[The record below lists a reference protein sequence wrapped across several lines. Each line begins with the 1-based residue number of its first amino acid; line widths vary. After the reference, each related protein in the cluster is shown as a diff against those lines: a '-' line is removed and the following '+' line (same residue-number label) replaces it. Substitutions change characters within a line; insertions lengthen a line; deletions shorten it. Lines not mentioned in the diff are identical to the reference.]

1 MSNTKFFTNTAGNS
15 LLDKFKGI
23 FENRK
28 DFKYFDVLVGYF
40 YASGYHLIKE
50 ELKAMSKIR
59 ILVGIEADKL
69 LKKYHDKGLLY
80 VGQTEEVKAEVL
92 DNILH
97 DIQHSE
103 HSQAVEESML
113 QFLAEVIT
121 GRIEIKAHP
130 SKKLHAKFYI
140 FRPDNYNAHNTGEV
154 IMGSSNLTQNGLGE
168 YANHNYEFNVILK
181 DYTDVKFATDEFE
194 RLWAESTPILP
205 EAVREVFDKSF
216 VKPEPNITPYEL
228 YIKFLIEYFGQSIH
242 LDEQIFQILPKNYTK
257 LQYQADAIAEGM
269 RKLEQYNGFILADVV
284 GLGKTIVACAII
296 KKFVLQSPIQ
306 TKILVVHPPAV
317 RMAWEK
323 TLKDFQ
329 LTPYVTLVTNGSL
342 HKITDRDNLHYPNP
356 EEFGMVIVDESHK
369 FRSHSTQAYELLQL
383 ICKTPFVH
391 FNKAIDKKVM
401 LLSATPLNNKP
412 EDIANQIYL
421 FQEARQS
428 TIEGVPN
435 LQSFFSPKIKAFQK
449 VRAKMKEF
457 AQQHPEQKLPAEL
470 IGELREIFIEI
481 KERVLRPLVIRR
493 TRKDLENNE
502 LYQKD
507 LVQQGIVFPKV
518 PETPTSLTYSFND
531 QLAELF
537 KETVDYLVADR
548 KDENGVPMG
557 NTLGYYRYRGIQY
570 FVDVAN
576 QKKYA
581 KRNQSVEDISDLL
594 SGLMQNRLVKRLESS
609 FFAFKKSLNRLRK
622 QNSYLIQMFEDIGE
636 VFFTQKKF
644 PIELFFEDKDGQML
658 TGKALQESLAV
669 LRKKIAAY
677 QNSYHEDS
685 EEIAIYKP
693 KDFDEKWLAGL
704 KKDQV
709 LLDALCQKW
718 ENITY
723 DPKFEA
729 FCEVLPTQLL
739 GQGNLEKKLV
749 VFTESADTCLY
760 LQQKLKEA
768 KFGKVLAM
776 TSKMKNDAIYKTIR
790 ANFDA
795 NISSQHAANDYDLLI
810 TTDVLAEGINLHRS
824 NTILNY
830 DIPWNTVKLMQRIG
844 RVNRIGSKAPEILVF
859 NFKPVPQSNAK
870 INLNEI
876 ALAKLQS
883 FHSSFSEQSKVYSTL
898 EELEENTLQTIA
910 TTEEDETDLRLE
922 YLSFLRKFAQE
933 QPENFKR
940 IEQLAVRSRVGRI
953 SPVGL
958 PEGTTL
964 AYLRNEYREAFF
976 LKTPAKALRELTFA
990 EAVSYFKAA
999 ATEPAYYQVS
1009 SGYHDHLKLMES
1021 AFMDN
1026 STNDTQQA
1034 GNSFR
1039 LAPKDGKVVSW
1050 LQQFAQAKGITVSQ
1064 KEILRK
1070 LKELIENG
1078 VYATL
1083 VTKISKIMDNKQLSL
1098 PEKLQAILDIG
1109 SRYGVQS
1116 RIYLD
1121 NFRLKNPPPT
1131 QIATPEVVLAESF
1144 L

>member
-1 MSNTKFFTNTAGNS
+1 MSNTKFFTNTEGNS
-15 LLDKFKGI
+15 LLDKFKGV
-23 FENRK
+23 FEHRK
-28 DFKYFDVLVGYF
+28 DFKNFDVLVGYF

-50 ELKAMSKIR
+50 ELKALSKIR

-69 LKKYHDKGLLY
+69 LQKYHAKGLLY
-80 VGQTEEVKAEVL
+80 VGQTDEVKAEVL
-92 DNILH
+92 ANILH

-103 HSQAVEESML
+103 HSRAIEESML

-121 GRIEIKAHP
+121 GKIAIKAHP

-140 FRPDNYNAHNTGEV
+140 FRPDNYNEHNTGEV

-181 DYTDVKFATDEFE
+181 DYADVKFATDEFE
-194 RLWAESTPILP
+194 RLWQEGTPILP
-205 EAVREVFDKSF
+205 AAVREVFDKSF
-216 VKPEPNITPYEL
+216 VKPQPNITPYEL

-242 LDEQIFQILPKNYTK
+242 LDEQIFQVLPKNYTK

-296 KKFVLQSPIQ
+296 KKFVLQSPLQ

-329 LTPYVTLVTNGSL
+329 LTPYVTLITNGSL
-342 HKITDRDNLHYPNP
+342 HKITDRDNLQCPNP

-369 FRSHSTQAYELLQL
+369 FRTHNTQAYELLQL

-391 FNKAIDKKVM
+391 LNKAIDKKVM

-457 AQQHPEQKLPAEL
+457 ARLHPEQKLPAEL
-470 IGELREIFIEI
+470 IGELREIFIDI
-481 KERVLRPLVIRR
+481 KEKVLRPLVIRR

-507 LVQQGIVFPKV
+507 LLQQGIVFPKV

-531 QLAELF
+531 ELAELF

-548 KDENGVPMG
+548 KDDNGVPVG

-570 FVDVAN
+570 FLDVNN

-622 QNSYLIQMFEDIGE
+622 QNSYLIQMFESIGE

-644 PIELFFEDKDGQML
+644 PIELFFEDKDGQLL
-658 TGKALQESLAV
+658 TGKALQDSLDV

-677 QNSYHEDS
+677 QNSSQEDS

-693 KDFDEKWLAGL
+693 QDFDEKWLAGL
-704 KKDQV
+704 KKDQL
-709 LLDALCQKW
+709 LLDTLCQKW

-739 GQGNLEKKLV
+739 GEGNVEKKLV

-760 LQQKLKEA
+760 LLRKLKEA
-768 KFGKVLAM
+768 GFSKVLAM
-776 TSKMKNDAIYKTIR
+776 TSKTKNDAIYKTIR

-795 NISSQHAANDYDLLI
+795 NASSQHAANDYDLLI

-898 EELEENTLQTIA
+898 EELEENTLQTLA
-910 TTEEDETDLRLE
+910 NTEDDETDLRLE

-933 QPENFKR
+933 QPEDFAR
-940 IEQLAVRSRVGRI
+940 IQDIAVRSRVGRI

-964 AYLRNEYREAFF
+964 SYLRNEYREAFF
-976 LKTPAKALRELTFA
+976 LKTPTKPLRELTFA

-999 ATEPAYYQVS
+999 ATEPAYYQVGS
-1009 SGYHDHLKLMES
+1009 AYHDHLKLMES
-1021 AFMDN
+1021 AFVDN
-1026 STNDTQQA
+1026 STNDTQQTA
-1034 GNSFR
+1034 NTSR
-1039 LAPKDGKVVSW
+1039 LAPKDNKVASW
-1050 LQQFAQAKGITVSQ
+1050 LQQFAQAKGVTPAQ
-1064 KEILRK
+1064 REILRK
-1070 LKELIENG
+1070 LKALIEEG
-1078 VYATL
+1078 VYAML
-1083 VTKISKIMDNKQLSL
+1083 GTKISKIMESKQLSL
-1098 PEKLQAILDIG
+1098 TEKLQAILDIAN
-1109 SRYGVQS
+1109 RYGVQS

-1121 NFRLKNPPPT
+1121 NFRLKNPPPV
-1131 QIATPEVVLAESF
+1131 QIAKPEVVLAESF